1 MHIKS
6 WIYCWHVYK
15 WKNLEVQTD
24 MQRLNKYL
32 YLILDFF
39 VYAFNCLCFPYRN
52 HGVSGIQLPQ
62 CRGFGGHSAPG
73 LPALSAPS
81 GPPLSICTVLRED
94 TPLQGHLRHLLHV
107 YSDRLKSYWKKNNLS
122 YCLLNCQLQITFDE
136 SGTFTELKVIIFMFL
151 LEKISICFRSIHP
164 SWSSFNTSD

>member
-1 MHIKS
+1 
-6 WIYCWHVYK
+6 
-15 WKNLEVQTD
+15 

-32 YLILDFF
+32 YLILDVFD
-39 VYAFNCLCFPYRN
+39 YAFNCLCFPYRN

-73 LPALSAPS
+73 LPVLSAAS
-81 GPPLSICTVLRED
+81 GPPLSVCTVLRED

-107 YSDRLKSYWKKNNLS
+107 YTDQLRLYWKKQSLILFIKLS
-122 YCLLNCQLQITFDE
+122 AADIYRSITFDE

-151 LEKISICFRSIHP
+151 LEKIQNVLFLFIQADRASIPVINGLNLPWKRQL
-164 SWSSFNTSD
+164 